1 MLPSDAS
8 TIPASGQPCRDS
20 SFSILVYVSMGMP
33 SLHITEKR
41 LSDIPPQAPKNLRE
55 NFGTLGALT
64 AVHCHNTLALGSVID
79 AKTGQSE

>member
-8 TIPASGQPCRDS
+8 NIPASGQPCWANS
-20 SFSILVYVSMGMP
+20 CNILVYVSMGMP
-33 SLHITEKR
+33 FLHIKVKR
-41 LSDIPPQAPKNLRE
+41 LSEIPAQAPKNFLE
-55 NFGTLGALT
+55 NLGTLGALT